1 VQRDKGIS
9 SEMNQ
14 GNYKI
19 IEFPDIE
26 PSASIFQDIFRVQ
39 AQFSDTNFYF
49 EKEPIV
55 KLFLH
60 ELDLIKFR
68 EICSQINPDSI
79 FLKTV
84 IERIE
89 RVGAYGIKSGKRIFV
104 GYDKDVKVS
113 NKKAK
118 SQHRRSYFYTKHVSF
133 SRESNTLPDNYM
145 DKIISG
151 DSEIILKDVPSN
163 SIDFM
168 ITSPPYN
175 FGMEYSEHDDT
186 FYWEN
191 YFNKMGVILAE
202 CVRVLK
208 WGGRIAL
215 NVQPLFSD
223 YIPTH
228 HIFSN
233 MLMNKGMIWKG
244 EILWEK
250 NNYNAKYTAWG
261 SWISPA
267 SPYLKYTWEFI
278 EVFCKGD
285 LKKEGD
291 KANADLTPDEFKKWT
306 VGKWT
311 IAPERNMKRFNHPA
325 MFPEE
330 LAKRAIKLFTYKDDI
345 VLDPFNGVGTTTYV
359 AKTLGR
365 HFIGIDVSDE
375 YCKTAEKR
383 LSLADISQQHMF

>member
-1 VQRDKGIS
+1 
-9 SEMNQ
+9 MNQ

-19 IEFPDIE
+19 IEFPDIK

-39 AQFSDTNFYF
+39 TQFSDKDFYF
-49 EKEPIV
+49 ENEPSIR
-55 KLFLH
+55 LFLH
-60 ELDLIKFR
+60 ELDLVKFR
-68 EICSQINPDSI
+68 ETCNQINPSSF

-89 RVGAYGIKSGKRIFV
+89 KIGAYGIKSGKRIFV
-104 GYDKDVKVS
+104 GYDKDVKVF
-113 NKKAK
+113 NKKKK
-118 SQHRRSYFYTKHVSF
+118 SQRRRSYFYTKQAAF
-133 SRESNTLPDNYM
+133 AKETNALPREYM
-145 DKIISG
+145 DKIITG
-151 DSEIILKDVPSN
+151 DSENVMKGVPNN
-163 SIDFM
+163 SIDF
-168 ITSPPYN
+168 ILTSPPYN
-175 FGMEYSEHDDT
+175 FGLEYSEHDDT

-191 YFNKMGVILAE
+191 YFDKMERILVE
-202 CVRVLK
+202 CIRVLK

-233 MLMNKGMIWKG
+233 MLMGKGLIWKG

-250 NNYNAKYTAWG
+250 SNYNAKYTAWG

-278 EVFCKGD
+278 EIFCKGD
-285 LKKEGD
+285 LKKEGN

-306 VGKWT
+306 VGKWK
-311 IAPERNMKRFNHPA
+311 IAPERNMKGFNHPA

-365 HFIGIDVSDE
+365 HFMGIDVSDE
-375 YCKTAEKR
+375 YCKSAEKR
-383 LSLADISQQHMF
+383 LSLVDTSQQSMF

>member
-1 VQRDKGIS
+1 D
-9 SEMNQ
+9 
-14 GNYKI
+14 
-19 IEFPDIE
+19 
-26 PSASIFQDIFRVQ
+26 
-39 AQFSDTNFYF
+39 FYF
-49 EKEPIV
+49 ENEPSIR
-55 KLFLH
+55 LFLH
-60 ELDLIKFR
+60 GLDLVKFR
-68 EICSQINPDSI
+68 DVCTQVNPGSL

-89 RVGAYGIKSGKRIFV
+89 KIGAYGIKSGKRIFV

-113 NKKAK
+113 NKKGK
-118 SQHRRSYFYTKHVSF
+118 SQHRQSYFYTKHVSF
-133 SRESNTLPDNYM
+133 SRETNTLPEKYTDQ
-145 DKIISG
+145 IISG
-151 DSEIILKDVPSN
+151 DSEKVLKDIPDN

-168 ITSPPYN
+168 LTSPPYN
-175 FGMEYSEHDDT
+175 FGMEYSEHNDT

-191 YFNKMGVILAE
+191 YFNKIERILTE
-202 CVRVLK
+202 CIRVLK

-215 NVQPLFSD
+215 NVQPLYSD

-233 MLMNKGMIWKG
+233 MLMSKGMIWKG

-261 SWISPA
+261 SWVSPS

-306 VGKWT
+306 IGKWI
-311 IAPERNMKRFNHPA
+311 IAPERNMKKFNHPA

-330 LAKRAIKLFTYKDDI
+330 LAIRAIKLFTYKGDI

-359 AKTLGR
+359 SKTLGR
-365 HFIGIDVSDE
+365 HFVGIDVSDE
-375 YCKTAEKR
+375 YCKSAEKR
-383 LSLADISQQHMF
+383 LSLVNTSQ